1 MTAAIMLAVLAAPLG
16 GLLNRVRGGLWGD
29 VIRARLWAGYGT
41 QGGRG
46 VFALA
51 TAMFAVLTAWDWRLG
66 GLAPLVFVGLVFG
79 WLKSAD
85 VGRDRDR
92 PRLVEGAIM
101 TARGLVMTAPAGAF
115 LWWLGYGPW
124 LIPAGMALGLLYEL
138 GHRTPDRFGVDRGME
153 WAEVFTGL
161 WLWLALGLGLTVAP

>member
-1 MTAAIMLAVLAAPLG
+1 MLLPVG
-16 GLLNRVRGGLWGD
+16 GLANRVRGGLGGD
-29 VIRARLWAGYGT
+29 AIRARLWAGYGT

-51 TAMFAVLTAWDWRLG
+51 TALFAVLAAWDWRLG
-66 GLAPLVFVGLVFG
+66 GLAPLVFIGLVFG

-85 VGRDRDR
+85 IGRDRDR
-92 PRLVEGAIM
+92 PRLIEGAIM

-124 LIPAGMALGLLYEL
+124 FIPSGMALGLLYEL
-138 GHRTPDRFGVDRGME
+138 GQRTPIWRTGFNRGME

-161 WLWLALGLGLTVAP
+161 WLWLALGLTVAP